1 MPKRTEK
8 RLRDL
13 CEQVITAKDQPEVE
27 RKASELRVALE
38 DHISAARESLSTQAS
53 VIPVLDSIA
62 RIRPV
67 LKNGGVS
74 MNDGSTYPWQ
84 SSVLVAFRE
93 FNADQL
99 LGKISI
105 AENAVAK
112 RLLELNGAADQVE
125 ETQALHD
132 AQNTLATLK
141 RRR

>member
-13 CEQVITAKDQPEVE
+13 CEQAIAANESEVE
-27 RKASELRVALE
+27 RKTSELRVALE
-38 DHISAARESLSTQAS
+38 EHISAAKESLSIQAS

-62 RIRPV
+62 CVSLRPI
-67 LKNGGVS
+67 LKGGVTT
-74 MNDGSTYPWQ
+74 NDVQKYPWQ
-84 SSVLVAFRE
+84 SPVSEAFRE
-93 FNADQL
+93 FNADQM
-99 LGKISI
+99 LGKIST

-112 RLLELNGAADQVE
+112 RLLELNGAADHAE

-141 RRR
+141 RPR